1 MRDARMSHIKSSDH
15 LKDRTEE
22 EDLQNNSNIMMLH
35 KEGKS
40 VREIADLVNKSKTT
54 VHRIILQEKKKEDI
68 IQNGSVPCEDAGQV
82 GQSGQNDSLLFDSEQ
97 EDSFYYELDENF

>member
-1 MRDARMSHIKSSDH
+1 MSHIKSSDH

-40 VREIADLVNKSKTT
+40 VREIADLVNMSKTT
-54 VHRIILQEKKKEDI
+54 VHRIISQEKSRENFSQD
-68 IQNGSVPCEDAGQV
+68 GSVPCEDAGQE
-82 GQSGQNDSLLFDSEQ
+82 GQSGQVHPLLFKSEM
-97 EDSFYYELDENF
+97 EDSSIFEIDEDFDAL